1 MALGHACDV
10 SEPWLLGIGK
20 VWTSGFKYVSRGPSR
35 QTESSTETQCAGLKC
50 VGSLPGNAD
59 VERWPDVHMGMR
71 VCYQA
76 EMYDQEFPG
85 GLAVGDL
92 ALSLCGSGHCC
103 DKGSVPVPGTST
115 CHRRSLKK
123 KKK

>member
-1 MALGHACDV
+1 M
-10 SEPWLLGIGK
+10 
-20 VWTSGFKYVSRGPSR
+20 
-35 QTESSTETQCAGLKC
+35 
-50 VGSLPGNAD
+50 GSLPGNAD

-92 ALSLCGSGHCC
+92 VLLLLWHRSDPWILAWESLHAMGVAKTKPKPKTLSLDEITRTGC
-103 DKGSVPVPGTST
+103 
-115 CHRRSLKK
+115 RE
-123 KKK
+123 